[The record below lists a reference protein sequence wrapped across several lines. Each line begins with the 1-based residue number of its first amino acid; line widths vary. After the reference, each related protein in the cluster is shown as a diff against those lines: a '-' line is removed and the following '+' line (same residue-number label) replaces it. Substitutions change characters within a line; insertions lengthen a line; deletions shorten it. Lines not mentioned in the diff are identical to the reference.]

1 MADGIAGFHL
11 TSAQLKAQS
20 MLASIARYLML
31 FGGSRSGKT
40 FLLIRSVVLRALKA
54 PNSRHAVFR
63 FRLAHIKS
71 SIVAQTF
78 PDVMRKCFPDVDFD
92 LNKGELYATLSN
104 GSEIW
109 FGGLDDKDRTEKIL
123 GMEFVTLYF
132 NECSQIPWTSIE
144 IALTRLAQR
153 IEQTIGGMLVAR
165 AYFDC
170 NPPNKA
176 HWTYKLFIKKI
187 HPETGKPLVDPLTG
201 LTGAALYDAMRMNP
215 SDNAENLEV
224 GYLAS
229 LQAMSPR
236 NRKRFWEG
244 EFADANPDALFPEE
258 KIDGNRLTSG
268 EPPDMVK
275 IVVAVDPSGS
285 KDYDNAQNDAI
296 GIVVA
301 GLGTDGKGYLLEDLT
316 IKAGPG
322 TWGRVAVEAFI
333 RHEADTIVYESNF
346 GGAMVEMVLK
356 AAARELDCKPSLR
369 EVKASRG
376 KVVRAEPIGQLY
388 EEDKVVH
395 VGYLLELEDELSNF
409 TTHGFVGDRSP
420 NRADAAIW
428 ALTHLFPRIIGK
440 KKNEKVSPRLRDHR
454 HGPELASTSTSWMN

>member
-1 MADGIAGFHL
+1 MADGNFHL
-11 TSAQLKAQS
+11 TPAQVKAQD
-20 MLASIARYLML
+20 LLGTIARYLML

-40 FLLIRSVVLRALKA
+40 FLLMRCVILRALKA
-54 PNSRHAVFR
+54 PNSRHAIFR

-78 PDVMRKCFPDVDFD
+78 PEVMRKCFPEIDYD
-92 LNKGELYATLSN
+92 LNKGELYATFPN

-132 NECSQIPWTSIE
+132 NECSQIPWSSIE
-144 IALTRLAQR
+144 IAYTRLAQR
-153 IEQTIGGMLVAR
+153 IEQTIGGLLTAR
-165 AYFDC
+165 AYHDC

-187 HPETGKPLVDPLTG
+187 HPETGKPLMDAGTG
-201 LTGAALYDAMRMNP
+201 LSGAALYDAMRMNP
-215 SDNAENLEV
+215 IDNAENLDP
-224 GYLAS
+224 GYLVS
-229 LQAMSPR
+229 LQGMSPR

-258 KIDGNRLTSG
+258 KIDSNRHTTG
-268 EPPDMVK
+268 ELPDMVK

-322 TWGRVAVEAFI
+322 TWGRVAVEAFV
-333 RHEADTIVYESNF
+333 RHEADVIVYESNF

-356 AAARELDCKPSLR
+356 VAARELEAKVSLR

-376 KVVRAEPIGQLY
+376 KVVRADPIGSLY

-409 TTHGFVGDRSP
+409 TTHGYTGEKSP

-428 ALTHLFPRIIGK
+428 ALTHLFPRIVGK
-440 KKNEKVSPRLRDHR
+440 KKGDKISPRIRDHMKIK
-454 HGPELASTSTSWMN
+454 ELSTVSTGWMGQ